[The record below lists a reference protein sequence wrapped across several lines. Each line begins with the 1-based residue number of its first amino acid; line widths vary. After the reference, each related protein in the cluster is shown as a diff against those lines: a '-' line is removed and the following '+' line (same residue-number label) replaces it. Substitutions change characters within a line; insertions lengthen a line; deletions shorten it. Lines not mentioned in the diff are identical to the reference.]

1 MHDLP
6 SLLRWRI
13 KCSIRYREDRKLH
26 PEENKVT
33 KNVKG
38 LLEALRQSINESIM
52 ESNDVAAAMAAL
64 TRTGASP
71 VFAIDVMLEEMPEPA
86 AEPLMASRPTASS
99 STEELVLSDD
109 DVAFLAALGI
119 SDPSWASSTTKAGTA

>member
-1 MHDLP
+1 
-6 SLLRWRI
+6 
-13 KCSIRYREDRKLH
+13 
-26 PEENKVT
+26 
-33 KNVKG
+33 
-38 LLEALRQSINESIM
+38 M